1 MEAHCSKK
9 DFSHFSI
16 PCSHSHVKTETNPYA
31 KLRLEVLLK
40 LRKLANSG
48 TYSASQLFLHA
59 EHIIPLESKIPRG

>member
-1 MEAHCSKK
+1 
-9 DFSHFSI
+9 
-16 PCSHSHVKTETNPYA
+16 VKTETNPYA

-48 TYSASQLFLHA
+48 TYSASQLFLNA